1 MSTALVLIV
10 FTVCI
15 VLMILLISK
24 FKVHPAMSLL
34 LSVFVLAIGIGTPW
48 ADISKTIQTGFGN
61 TVKSVAI
68 IIFLGC
74 VLGKVLEE
82 SGAAVKITEFILKVV
97 GKKKVIW
104 AIIFSSAILGIPIFP
119 ESVVIMLIP
128 IVSTLAIETG
138 SSMMAFGGALYLG
151 CLITSSLVPPTPGPI
166 AAAALLNVPLGQA
179 ILWGIV
185 VAIPGVIGAGFY
197 CKTLKTPVLPK
208 EEYLNAAKVAKE
220 KDLPSVIKSFLPIIL
235 PLVLI
240 VGNTVIG
247 TMFPE
252 TIVAN
257 VFKFIGDPIA
267 ALFAGD
273 LLSLTLIPKRWKT
286 KTVLNDWVENAL
298 CSAAMPI
305 IVTGLGGAFA
315 LFIKNAGI
323 AEKIAQGIID
333 VHIPGILVPI
343 IIAALIHVITGS
355 NTLGV
360 MTAAALVQPMLGILG
375 ISPLVAFLCCASG
388 ALMFKQANSSGFW
401 VTTSMS
407 NMSLPQGLRSVSGA
421 STIAGICSSMTI
433 IILNAINVI

>member
-1 MSTALVLIV
+1 MSTAYVLIV
-10 FTVCI
+10 FVICI

-24 FKVHPAMSLL
+24 CKVHPAMSIL
-34 LSVFVLAIGIGTPW
+34 LSVFVLAIGIGTPLG
-48 ADISKTIQTGFGN
+48 DISPTIQKGFGD

-74 VLGKVLEE
+74 ILGKVLEE
-82 SGAAVKITEFILKVV
+82 SGAAVRITEFIVKVV

-104 AIIFSSAILGIPIFP
+104 AIIFSAALLGIPIFP
-119 ESVVIMLIP
+119 ESVVIMLMP

-179 ILWGIV
+179 ILWGVIV
-185 VAIPGVIGAGFY
+185 SIPGVIAAGFY
-197 CKTLKTPVLPK
+197 CKTLKEPVLPK
-208 EEYLNAAKVAKE
+208 EEYLNAAKAAEGKE
-220 KDLPSVIKSFLPIIL
+220 LPSIGKSFMPIFL
-235 PLVLI
+235 PLILI

-247 TMFPE
+247 TVFPD
-252 TIVAN
+252 TFLAN
-257 VFKFIGDPIA
+257 LFKFIGDPIA
-267 ALFAGD
+267 ALFAGCI
-273 LLSLTLIPKRWKT
+273 LSLILVPRQWKT
-286 KTVLNDWVENAL
+286 KTVLNDWVEVGL
-298 CSAAMPI
+298 RSAAMPI
-305 IVTGLGGAFA
+305 IVTGLGGSFA

-323 AEKIAQGIID
+323 AEKIAQA
-333 VHIPGILVPI
+333 VVEFHIPGILVPI
-343 IIAALIHVITGS
+343 LIAVLIHVITGS

-360 MTAAALVQPMLGILG
+360 MTSAALVQPMLGILG

-407 NMSLPQGLRSVSGA
+407 NMTLPQGIRAVSGA
-421 STIAGICSSMTI
+421 STVAGIGSAAATI
-433 IILNAINVI
+433 ILYALHLI